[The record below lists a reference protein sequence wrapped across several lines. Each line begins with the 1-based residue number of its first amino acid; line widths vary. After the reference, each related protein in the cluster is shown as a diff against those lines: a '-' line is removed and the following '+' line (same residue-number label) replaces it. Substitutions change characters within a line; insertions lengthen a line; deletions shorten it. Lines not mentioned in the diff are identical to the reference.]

1 MSKSLTLA
9 MPIILAAS
17 VITISASMT
26 TSRAADECLRGP
38 NGTSPAG
45 SHWYYR
51 VDRSTGRHC
60 WYLGA
65 EGRGVRSVSERT
77 SQQTR
82 KRVEQHSRNS
92 ESATQPAEKR
102 PDLPPP
108 APPVPDSKAATSFF
122 AQYWASLFGNAEPPK
137 IAPPAETAQV
147 SPPAARAPQTAPQ
160 AKAPQTAR
168 QAEAPATT
176 QQPAAPAT
184 TQQPAAP
191 ATTQQPAAPATTQQP
206 EAPQTMQ
213 QAEATQATQQPDAPQ
228 GTQRTETPR
237 LAAPAGASRPAV
249 ASAASNYAQEP
260 EQADTQEDMPL
271 VWPVLTPAQAAAAPA
286 LKYQH
291 MIAILAGALALAG
304 ILMAL
309 VYRLASIRV
318 DRQRRQPER
327 AHWDPA
333 TRTMLPMPPLGDADA
348 FTFPRSG
355 VPARRLLLPKPLLP
369 ASAAELDRDEPPRKP
384 LKLPFELDRELR
396 EPAWAKLKL
405 PLEPARE
412 PRKPV
417 QPQRVPELDRELR
430 KPAQPQRQPEL
441 DREARKPILPKRP
454 PELERGSREPHE
466 ARRLRELQ
474 ELREGLETRL
484 EQLRDARRRSAA

>member
-1 MSKSLTLA
+1 MMSNKLTLA
-9 MPIILAAS
+9 VPIILAAT
-17 VITISASMT
+17 VVTMPVSMT
-26 TSRAADECLRGP
+26 TSSAADECLRGP
-38 NGTSPAG
+38 NGTAPAG

-137 IAPPAETAQV
+137 ITPTAEAPQV
-147 SPPAARAPQTAPQ
+147 SPPAKSTQTATQTVKQAGATPTVQQAPQITPPTESPKITPPEEPLKIGPPAEPQIAPSV
-160 AKAPQTAR
+160 
-168 QAEAPATT
+168 EASQTT
-176 QQPAAPAT
+176 QRAETPRPAAPA
-184 TQQPAAP
+184 
-191 ATTQQPAAPATTQQP
+191 
-206 EAPQTMQ
+206 
-213 QAEATQATQQPDAPQ
+213 D
-228 GTQRTETPR
+228 
-237 LAAPAGASRPAV
+237 ASRPTTSTT
-249 ASAASNYAQEP
+249 ASSYAQEP
-260 EQADTQEDMPL
+260 EQTDAQEEMPL
-271 VWPVLTPAQAAAAPA
+271 VWPVLTPAETQAAPT

-291 MIAILAGALALAG
+291 MIAVLAGALALAG

-309 VYRLASIRV
+309 VYRLASVRV

-327 AHWDPA
+327 ARWDPA

-348 FTFPRSG
+348 FSFPRSG
-355 VPARRLLLPKPLLP
+355 TPARRLLLPSPLVP
-369 ASAAELDRDEPPRKP
+369 ASAAKLDREPPRKP
-384 LKLPFELDRELR
+384 LKLPFELDREMR
-396 EPAWAKLKL
+396 EPAWSKL
-405 PLEPARE
+405 PQEPARE
-412 PRKPV
+412 A
-417 QPQRVPELDRELR
+417 R
-430 KPAQPQRQPEL
+430 KPAQPQRPHEL
-441 DREARKPILPKRP
+441 DREVRKPILPKRP
-454 PELERGSREPHE
+454 PELDRGAREPHE
-466 ARRLRELQ
+466 ARRLRELR

-484 EQLRDARRRSAA
+484 EQLRDARRQSAA

>member
-51 VDRSTGRHC
+51 VDRATGRHC
-60 WYLGA
+60 WYLGP
-65 EGRGVRSVSERT
+65 EGRSMRSVSERT

-92 ESATQPAEKR
+92 ESATQPAENR

-137 IAPPAETAQV
+137 VTPPAETAQV
-147 SPPAARAPQTAPQ
+147 SPPAAKATQTATQTAPQ
-160 AKAPQTAR
+160 AKATQTAT
-168 QAEAPATT
+168 QTT
-176 QQPAAPAT
+176 PQPAAPQAT
-184 TQQPAAP
+184 QPAP
-191 ATTQQPAAPATTQQP
+191 PTTTQQP

-213 QAEATQATQQPDAPQ
+213 LAEATQATQQPDAPQ
-228 GTQRTETPR
+228 TTQRAETPR
-237 LAAPAGASRPAV
+237 LAAPTDISRPAV

-260 EQADTQEDMPL
+260 EQADAQEDMPL

-318 DRQRRQPER
+318 DRQRRRPER
-327 AHWDPA
+327 ARWDPE

-369 ASAAELDRDEPPRKP
+369 ESAAELDRDEPPRKP

-417 QPQRVPELDRELR
+417 QPQR
-430 KPAQPQRQPEL
+430 QPEL

-466 ARRLRELQ
+466 ARRLRELR